1 MLEKRKVAVMHGIN
15 DITVEELPIPELIN
29 DGDVLVKVRSV
40 GICGSDIHFY
50 KDGRIGAMVLEYP
63 HVLGHECAGEVVKV
77 GTAVNNLKIG
87 DRVAVEPGRPCL
99 KCEFCQKGKYNLCP
113 DMEFMSAPTEGAFTE
128 YTVRPAHFCFKLPD
142 NVSYDEGA
150 MCEPLAV
157 ALQALK
163 QGQVCGGKS
172 VAIMG
177 CGPIALTTLL
187 ACKAYGC
194 TNIYMTDV
202 VDYRL
207 KKAEELGATK
217 AINSAKV
224 DATQEIKALTNG
236 CGVDVVFD
244 ATGLDVVYRMVTDI
258 VVRGGFI
265 VLVGMGP
272 KEYSEINIAA
282 IRDNENSLVG
292 VFRYNNVYKQ
302 AIDLIAKGLVD
313 MTQIISHNV
322 GLDDIVEAMVMV
334 HDKKDGAIKVVI
346 NM

>member
-1 MLEKRKVAVMHGIN
+1 
-15 DITVEELPIPELIN
+15 
-29 DGDVLVKVRSV
+29 
-40 GICGSDIHFY
+40 
-50 KDGRIGAMVLEYP
+50 
-63 HVLGHECAGEVVKV
+63 
-77 GTAVNNLKIG
+77 
-87 DRVAVEPGRPCL
+87 
-99 KCEFCQKGKYNLCP
+99 
-113 DMEFMSAPTEGAFTE
+113 MSAPIEGAFTE
-128 YTVRPAHFCFKLPD
+128 YSVRPAHFCFKLPD

-157 ALQALK
+157 ALQSLK
-163 QGQVCGGKS
+163 QGQIIGGKS

-177 CGPIALTTLL
+177 CGPIALTILL

-194 TNIYMTDV
+194 TDIYMTDV

-217 AINSAKV
+217 AINSAKTNPV
-224 DATQEIKALTNG
+224 EEIKKLTNG

-258 VVRGGFI
+258 VARGGFI
-265 VLVGMGP
+265 VLVGMGA

-292 VFRYNNVYKQ
+292 VFRYDNVYKQ
-302 AIDLIAKGLVD
+302 AVDLVGKGLID
-313 MTQIISHNV
+313 MTQIISHHV
-322 GLDDIVEAMVMV
+322 GLDDIVEALEMV
-334 HDKKDGAIKVVI
+334 HDKKDDAIKIVI